1 MGYMMKKWR
10 LAAAAALIAAF
21 AICLF
26 LALSPRGASFAQPL
40 RLWYISGDCSDKALE
55 ALVSDYNRR
64 GGKRARP
71 VAVQSFEDE
80 AALGAAFETDM
91 PDLLLCSHAKAVQ
104 LDSRAVLARFET
116 DADVWAQKVS
126 GLEGVGEYFFPLGA
140 RVTVLLTNTAKCEAA
155 GLPTSWDSLEAL
167 LDTAQDY
174 AASSGAAFLAA
185 DSYAAVFR
193 GALLS
198 LGADFDP
205 AAPDAKAE
213 DYAKI
218 YNALA
223 QCAYNGGL
231 SAAESLPGDLP
242 CALARSTALGGGLPS
257 SLSAS
262 LAPLPE
268 GGSDM
273 RPAEL
278 LGIAV
283 LHNENRN
290 SDAAIAFI
298 DWLCG
303 RERLSK
309 LALDSG
315 LVPVSALDSASDSP
329 LLELYDCGKLSFS
342 DTDGS
347 AEREFDAQFRR
358 TIELLN

>member
-1 MGYMMKKWR
+1 MKKWR

-26 LALSPRGASFAQPL
+26 LTLSPGASSAQPL

-55 ALVSDYNRR
+55 SLVSEYNRR
-64 GGKRARP
+64 GGKSARRIEL
-71 VAVQSFEDE
+71 QSFEDE

-104 LDSRAVLARFET
+104 LASRSVLAGLDT
-116 DADVWAQKVS
+116 DANIWTQEVS
-126 GLEGVGEYFFPLGA
+126 GLDGVGEYFFPLGA
-140 RVTVLLTNTAKCEAA
+140 RVTVLLTDTAKCKAA
-155 GLPTSWDSLEAL
+155 GLPASWDSLEAL
-167 LDTAQDY
+167 LDSAQDY
-174 AASSGAAFLAA
+174 AASSGAPLLAA
-185 DSYAAVFR
+185 DSYTAVFR

-205 AAPDAKAE
+205 AAPDVKSE

-223 QCAYNGGL
+223 QCAYAGGL
-231 SAAESLPGDLP
+231 SAAVSAPGELP
-242 CALARSTALGGGLPS
+242 CTLAWSTALGGSLPA

-268 GGSDM
+268 GGSDQ

-283 LHNENRN
+283 LRNENRA
-290 SDAAIAFI
+290 SGAAIAFL

-303 RERLSK
+303 GERLSK

-315 LVPVSALDSASDSP
+315 LVPVSELGSAPDSP
-329 LLELYDCGKLSFS
+329 LLELYDCGKLTFV
-342 DTDGS
+342 DTGSS

-358 TIELLN
+358 TIELLG

>member
-1 MGYMMKKWR
+1 MKKWR

-21 AICLF
+21 AVCLF
-26 LALSPRGASFAQPL
+26 LTLSPGGASSANAL
-40 RLWYISGDCSDKALE
+40 KLWYISGDCSDKALE

-104 LDSRAVLARFET
+104 LDSRTVLARL
-116 DADVWAQKVS
+116 DADTDVWTQEVS
-126 GLEGVGEYFFPLGA
+126 GLDGVGEYFFPLGA

-174 AASSGAAFLAA
+174 AVSSGAAFLAA
-185 DSYAAVFR
+185 DSYTAVFR

-205 AAPDAKAE
+205 AAPSVNSE
-213 DYAKI
+213 NYAKI

-242 CALARSTALGGGLPS
+242 CMLARSTALGGGLPS
-257 SLSAS
+257 SLSAA

-278 LGIAV
+278 LGIAAFR
-283 LHNENRN
+283 HENE
-290 SDAAIAFI
+290 DYGAAIAFI

-303 RERLSK
+303 GERLSK

-315 LVPVSALDSASDSP
+315 LVPVSEPDSKSGSP

-347 AEREFDAQFRR
+347 TEREFDAQFRR

>member
-1 MGYMMKKWR
+1 MKKWR

-21 AICLF
+21 AICLS
-26 LALSPRGASFAQPL
+26 LMLSPGSSSAQPL
-40 RLWYISGDCSDKALE
+40 RLWYISGDCSDKAL
-55 ALVSDYNRR
+55 ASLVSDYNRR

-71 VAVQSFEDE
+71 VAVQSFDDE
-80 AALGAAFETDM
+80 AALGAAFEADM

-104 LDSRAVLARFET
+104 LDSRAVLAKFET
-116 DADVWAQKVS
+116 DADVWTQEVS
-126 GLEGVGEYFFPLGA
+126 GLDGVGEYFFPLGA
-140 RVTVLLTNTAKCEAA
+140 RVTVLLTDTAKCEAA
-155 GLPTSWDSLEAL
+155 GLPASWDSLEAL

-205 AAPDAKAE
+205 AAPSVNSE

-231 SAAESLPGDLP
+231 SAAESLPGELP
-242 CALARSTALGGGLPS
+242 CALARSTALGGGFPS

-268 GGSDM
+268 SGNDM
-273 RPAEL
+273 RLAEL
-278 LGIAV
+278 MGIAV
-283 LHNENRN
+283 LRHENDD
-290 SDAAIAFI
+290 SDTAIAFV

-309 LALDSG
+309 LALVSG
-315 LVPVSALDSASDSP
+315 LVPVSELDSKSGSP

-342 DTDGS
+342 DTDGG
-347 AEREFDAQFRR
+347 AEQEFDAQFRR

>member
-1 MGYMMKKWR
+1 MKKWR

-26 LALSPRGASFAQPL
+26 LALSPGGSSAQPL

-55 ALVSDYNRR
+55 SLVSKYNRR

-104 LDSRAVLARFET
+104 LDSRTVLARL
-116 DADVWAQKVS
+116 DADTDVWTQEVS
-126 GLEGVGEYFFPLGA
+126 GLDGVGEYFFPLGA

-155 GLPTSWDSLEAL
+155 GLPASWDSLEAL

-205 AAPDAKAE
+205 AAPSVNSE

-231 SAAESLPGDLP
+231 SAAKSSSGELP
-242 CALARSTALGGGLPS
+242 CALARSTAVGGGLPS

-315 LVPVSALDSASDSP
+315 LVPVSEPDSKSGSP

-342 DTDGS
+342 GTDGS

-358 TIELLN
+358 TIELLG

>member
-1 MGYMMKKWR
+1 MKKWH

-26 LALSPRGASFAQPL
+26 LTLSPDTSPAKPL
-40 RLWYISGDCSDKALE
+40 RLWYISVDCSDTALE
-55 ALVSDYNRR
+55 SLVSEYNSR
-64 GGKRARP
+64 GGKPTRRIEL
-71 VAVQSFEDE
+71 QSFADE
-80 AALGAAFETDM
+80 AALGAAFEADM

-104 LDSRAVLARFET
+104 LASRGVLAKLET
-116 DADVWAQKVS
+116 DTDVWTQEVS
-126 GLEGVGEYFFPLGA
+126 GLEGVREYFFPLGA
-140 RVTVLLTNTAKCEAA
+140 RVTVLLTDIEKCKAA
-155 GLPTSWDSLEAL
+155 GLPASWDSLEAL
-167 LDTAQDY
+167 LATAQDY
-174 AASSGAAFLAA
+174 AASSGAPLLAA
-185 DSYAAVFR
+185 DSYSAVFR

-198 LGADFDP
+198 IGVDFDP
-205 AAPDAKAE
+205 AAPDARSE

-231 SAAESLPGDLP
+231 SAAAVTPGALP
-242 CALARSTALGGGLPS
+242 CTLAWSTALAGSLPV

-283 LHNENRN
+283 LRQESRN
-290 SDAAIAFI
+290 SGTVIAFI
-298 DWLCG
+298 NWLCG
-303 RERLSK
+303 GERLAA
-309 LALDSG
+309 LALNSG
-315 LVPVSALDSASDSP
+315 LVPVSEPGSAPDSP
-329 LLELYDCGKLSFS
+329 LLELYNCGKLAFV

-347 AEREFDAQFRR
+347 AEQEFDAQFRR
-358 TIELLN
+358 TIELLG

>member
-1 MGYMMKKWR
+1 MKKWR

-26 LALSPRGASFAQPL
+26 LALSPGGSSDQPL

-55 ALVSDYNRR
+55 SLVSEYNHR
-64 GGKRARP
+64 GGKLARP
-71 VAVQSFEDE
+71 IELQSFEDE

-104 LDSRAVLARFET
+104 LNSRAVLARLET
-116 DADVWAQKVS
+116 DTDVWTQAVS

-140 RVTVLLTNTAKCEAA
+140 RVTVLLTDAAKCKAA
-155 GLPTSWDSLEAL
+155 GLPASWDSLEAL
-167 LDTAQDY
+167 LDSAQDY
-174 AASSGAAFLAA
+174 AASSGAPLLAA
-185 DSYAAVFR
+185 NSYTAVFR

-205 AAPDAKAE
+205 AAPDAKVE

-223 QCAYNGGL
+223 QCAYDGGL
-231 SAAESLPGDLP
+231 SAAASAPGELP
-242 CALARSTALGGGLPS
+242 CTLARSTALGGSLPAL
-257 SLSAS
+257 LSAS

-278 LGIAV
+278 LGIAM
-283 LHNENRN
+283 LRNENLD
-290 SDAAIAFI
+290 SGAVIAFL

-303 RERLSK
+303 GERLSK

-315 LVPVSALDSASDSP
+315 LVPVSELGSAPDSL
-329 LLELYDCGKLSFS
+329 LLELYDCGKLTFV

-347 AEREFDAQFRR
+347 AEREFDVQFRR
-358 TIELLN
+358 TIELLG

>member
-1 MGYMMKKWR
+1 MKKWR
-10 LAAAAALIAAF
+10 LAAVAALIAAL

-26 LALSPRGASFAQPL
+26 LMLSPGSSSAQPL

-71 VAVQSFEDE
+71 VSVQRFEDE

-104 LDSRAVLARFET
+104 LDSRAVLAKFET
-116 DADVWAQKVS
+116 DADVWAQEVS
-126 GLEGVGEYFFPLGA
+126 GLDGVGEYFFPLGA
-140 RVTVLLTNTAKCEAA
+140 RVTVLVTDTAKCEAA
-155 GLPTSWDSLEAL
+155 GLPASWDSLEAL

-185 DSYAAVFR
+185 DSYAAVLR

-205 AAPDAKAE
+205 AAPSVNSE

-231 SAAESLPGDLP
+231 SAAKSSPGDLP
-242 CALARSTALGGGLPS
+242 CMLAQSTAVGGGLPS

-268 GGSDM
+268 SGNDM

-278 LGIAV
+278 MGIAV
-283 LHNENRN
+283 LRHENDD

-315 LVPVSALDSASDSP
+315 LVPVSEPDSAYDSP
-329 LLELYDCGKLSFS
+329 LLELYDCGKLVFV
-342 DTDGS
+342 DITGS
-347 AEREFDAQFRR
+347 AEWEFDAQFRR

>member
-1 MGYMMKKWR
+1 MKKWR
-10 LAAAAALIAAF
+10 LAAAAALVAAF
-21 AICLF
+21 AMCLF
-26 LALSPRGASFAQPL
+26 LTLSPGSSSAQPL
-40 RLWYISGDCSDKALE
+40 RLWYISGDCSDKAL
-55 ALVSDYNRR
+55 ASLVSDYNRR
-64 GGKRARP
+64 GGKQARP

-116 DADVWAQKVS
+116 DADVWAQEVS

-155 GLPTSWDSLEAL
+155 GLPASWDSLEAL

-185 DSYAAVFR
+185 
-193 GALLS
+193 LLS

-205 AAPDAKAE
+205 SAPDARAE
-213 DYAKI
+213 DYVKI

-223 QCAYNGGL
+223 QCAYSGGL
-231 SAAESLPGDLP
+231 SAAASLPGELL
-242 CALARSTALGGGLPS
+242 CTLAQSTALGGGLPS

-315 LVPVSALDSASDSP
+315 LVPVSELDSASDSP

-358 TIELLN
+358 TIELLG

>member
-1 MGYMMKKWR
+1 MKKWR

-26 LALSPRGASFAQPL
+26 LALSPGGSSAQPL

-55 ALVSDYNRR
+55 SLVSDYNRR

-80 AALGAAFETDM
+80 TALGAAFEADM

-104 LDSRAVLARFET
+104 LDSRAVLAKFET
-116 DADVWAQKVS
+116 DADIWTQAVS

-140 RVTVLLTNTAKCEAA
+140 RVTVLLTDAAKCKAA
-155 GLPTSWDSLEAL
+155 GLPASWDSLEAL
-167 LDTAQDY
+167 LDSAQDY
-174 AASSGAAFLAA
+174 AASSGAPLLAA
-185 DSYAAVFR
+185 DSYTAVFR
-193 GALLS
+193 SALLS

-205 AAPDAKAE
+205 AAPDAKSE

-223 QCAYNGGL
+223 QCAYDGGL
-231 SAAESLPGDLP
+231 SAAASAPGELP
-242 CALARSTALGGGLPS
+242 CMLARSTALGGSLPA

-278 LGIAV
+278 LGIAM
-283 LHNENRN
+283 LRNENRD
-290 SDAAIAFI
+290 SGAAIAFLN
-298 DWLCG
+298 WLCG
-303 RERLSK
+303 GERLSK

-315 LVPVSALDSASDSP
+315 LVPVSELDSASDSP
-329 LLELYDCGKLSFS
+329 LLELYDCGKLTFV
-342 DTDGS
+342 DIDGS
-347 AEREFDAQFRR
+347 AEREFDVQFRR
-358 TIELLN
+358 TIELLG

>member
-1 MGYMMKKWR
+1 MKKWR

-26 LALSPRGASFAQPL
+26 LMLSPGSSSAQPL
-40 RLWYISGDCSDKALE
+40 RLWYISGDCSDKAL
-55 ALVSDYNRR
+55 ASLVSDYNRR
-64 GGKRARP
+64 GGKWARP
-71 VAVQSFEDE
+71 VSVQRFEDE

-104 LDSRAVLARFET
+104 LDSRAVLAKFET
-116 DADVWAQKVS
+116 DADVWTQEVS
-126 GLEGVGEYFFPLGA
+126 GLDGVGEYFFPLGA

-155 GLPTSWDSLEAL
+155 GLPASWGSLEAL

-174 AASSGAAFLAA
+174 AASSGAPLIAA
-185 DSYAAVFR
+185 DSYTAVFR

-231 SAAESLPGDLP
+231 SAAESLPGDFP
-242 CALARSTALGGGLPS
+242 CMLTRSTALGGGLPS
-257 SLSAS
+257 SLSAA

-268 GGSDM
+268 GGNDM
-273 RPAEL
+273 RTAEL
-278 LGIAV
+278 MGIAV
-283 LHNENRN
+283 LRHENDD

-303 RERLSK
+303 GERLSK

-315 LVPVSALDSASDSP
+315 LVPVSEPDSASDSP
-329 LLELYDCGKLSFS
+329 LLELYDCGKLSFV
-342 DTDGS
+342 DTDGG

>member
-1 MGYMMKKWR
+1 MKKWH

-26 LALSPRGASFAQPL
+26 LTLSPDTSPAKPL
-40 RLWYISGDCSDKALE
+40 RLWYISVDCSDTALE
-55 ALVSDYNRR
+55 SLVSEYNSH
-64 GGKRARP
+64 GGKPTRRIEL
-71 VAVQSFEDE
+71 QSFEDE
-80 AALGAAFETDM
+80 AALGAAFEADM

-104 LDSRAVLARFET
+104 LASRGVLAKLET
-116 DADVWAQKVS
+116 DTDVWTQEVS
-126 GLEGVGEYFFPLGA
+126 GLEGVREYFFPLGA
-140 RVTVLLTNTAKCEAA
+140 RVTVLLTDTEKCKAA
-155 GLPTSWDSLEAL
+155 GLPASWDSLEAL
-167 LDTAQDY
+167 LGTAQDY
-174 AASSGAAFLAA
+174 AASSGAPLLGA
-185 DSYAAVFR
+185 DSYTSVFR

-198 LGADFDP
+198 LGAGFDP
-205 AAPDAKAE
+205 AAPDARSE

-231 SAAESLPGDLP
+231 SAAAGTPGALP
-242 CALARSTALGGGLPS
+242 CTLAWSTALAGSLPV

-283 LHNENRN
+283 LRQESRN
-290 SDAAIAFI
+290 SGTVIAFI

-303 RERLSK
+303 GERLAA
-309 LALDSG
+309 LALGSG
-315 LVPVSALDSASDSP
+315 LVPVSEPGSEPDSL
-329 LLELYDCGKLSFS
+329 LLELYDCSKLAFV

-347 AEREFDAQFRR
+347 AEQEFDAQFRR
-358 TIELLN
+358 TIELLG

>member
-1 MGYMMKKWR
+1 M
-10 LAAAAALIAAF
+10 
-21 AICLF
+21 
-26 LALSPRGASFAQPL
+26 
-40 RLWYISGDCSDKALE
+40 
-55 ALVSDYNRR
+55 
-64 GGKRARP
+64 
-71 VAVQSFEDE
+71 
-80 AALGAAFETDM
+80 
-91 PDLLLCSHAKAVQ
+91 
-104 LDSRAVLARFET
+104 
-116 DADVWAQKVS
+116 
-126 GLEGVGEYFFPLGA
+126 
-140 RVTVLLTNTAKCEAA
+140 TVLLTNTAKCEAA
-155 GLPTSWDSLEAL
+155 GLPASWDSLEAL

-174 AASSGAAFLAA
+174 AASSGAPLIAA

-205 AAPDAKAE
+205 AAPSVNSE

-231 SAAESLPGDLP
+231 SAAKSSSGELP

-268 GGSDM
+268 SGNDM

-278 LGIAV
+278 MGIAV

-315 LVPVSALDSASDSP
+315 LVPVSELDSKSGSP
-329 LLELYDCGKLSFS
+329 LLELYDCGKLSFA
-342 DTDGS
+342 DTDGG
-347 AEREFDAQFRR
+347 AEQEFDAQFRR

>member
-1 MGYMMKKWR
+1 MKKWH
-10 LAAAAALIAAF
+10 LAAAAALIAALL
-21 AICLF
+21 ICLF
-26 LALSPRGASFAQPL
+26 LALSPGGRSSAQPL
-40 RLWYISGDCSDKALE
+40 RLWYISGDCSETALE

-64 GGKRARP
+64 GGKQARP
-71 VAVQSFEDE
+71 IELQSFEDE

-91 PDLLLCSHAKAVQ
+91 PDLLLCSHAKAAQ
-104 LDSRAVLARFET
+104 LDSRSVLARLET
-116 DADVWAQKVS
+116 DADSWTQEVS

-140 RVTVLLTNTAKCEAA
+140 KVTVLLTDTARCEAA

-167 LDTAQDY
+167 LDTAQSY
-174 AASSGAAFLAA
+174 AASTGSAFLAA
-185 DSYAAVFR
+185 DSYTAVFR

-198 LGADFDP
+198 LGTAFDP
-205 AAPDAKAE
+205 AAPDVKSD

-218 YNALA
+218 YNSLA

-231 SAAESLPGDLP
+231 SAVVSAPGELP
-242 CALARSTALGGGLPS
+242 CTLAWSTALGGGLPS
-257 SLSAS
+257 ALSAA

-268 GGSDM
+268 GGCEQ

-283 LHNENRN
+283 LRHENED
-290 SDAAIAFI
+290 SGAAAALL

-315 LVPVSALDSASDSP
+315 LVPVSELGSASDSP
-329 LLELYDCGKLSFS
+329 LLALYNCGRLSS
-342 DTDGS
+342 DDIDED
-347 AEREFDAQFRR
+347 AAREFDEQFRR
-358 TIELLN
+358 TIELLG

>member
-1 MGYMMKKWR
+1 MKKWR

-26 LALSPRGASFAQPL
+26 LTLSPGSSSAQPL
-40 RLWYISGDCSDKALE
+40 RLWYISGDCSDKAL
-55 ALVSDYNRR
+55 ASLVSDYNRH

-71 VAVQSFEDE
+71 VSVQRFEDE

-104 LDSRAVLARFET
+104 LDSRAVLAKFET
-116 DADVWAQKVS
+116 DTDVWTQEVS
-126 GLEGVGEYFFPLGA
+126 GLDGVGEYFFPLGA
-140 RVTVLLTNTAKCEAA
+140 RVTVLVTDTAKCEAA
-155 GLPTSWDSLEAL
+155 GLPASWDSLEAL

-174 AASSGAAFLAA
+174 AASSGAPLIAA
-185 DSYAAVFR
+185 DSYTAVFR

-205 AAPDAKAE
+205 AAPSVNSE

-231 SAAESLPGDLP
+231 SAAKSSSGELP

-278 LGIAV
+278 LGIAAFR
-283 LHNENRN
+283 HENRN

-315 LVPVSALDSASDSP
+315 LVPVSELDSKSGSP

-358 TIELLN
+358 TIELLG

>member
-1 MGYMMKKWR
+1 M
-10 LAAAAALIAAF
+10 
-21 AICLF
+21 
-26 LALSPRGASFAQPL
+26 
-40 RLWYISGDCSDKALE
+40 
-55 ALVSDYNRR
+55 
-64 GGKRARP
+64 
-71 VAVQSFEDE
+71 
-80 AALGAAFETDM
+80 
-91 PDLLLCSHAKAVQ
+91 CSHAKAVQ

-155 GLPTSWDSLEAL
+155 GLPASWDSLEAL

-185 DSYAAVFR
+185 DSYTAVFR

-198 LGADFDP
+198 LGADFNP
-205 AAPDAKAE
+205 ATPDAKSE

-223 QCAYNGGL
+223 QCAYDGGL

-242 CALARSTALGGGLPS
+242 CMLAQSTAVGGGLPS

-315 LVPVSALDSASDSP
+315 LVPVSEPDSKSGSP

-342 DTDGS
+342 GTDGS

>member
-1 MGYMMKKWR
+1 MKKWR
-10 LAAAAALIAAF
+10 LAAAAALISAF

-26 LALSPRGASFAQPL
+26 LALSPGGSSAQPL

-55 ALVSDYNRR
+55 SLVSKYNRR
-64 GGKRARP
+64 GGKLARP
-71 VAVQSFEDE
+71 IELQSFENE

-104 LDSRAVLARFET
+104 LASRSVLAGLDT
-116 DADVWAQKVS
+116 DASIWTQEVS
-126 GLEGVGEYFFPLGA
+126 GLDGVGEYFFPLGA
-140 RVTVLLTNTAKCEAA
+140 RVTVLLTDTAKCEAA
-155 GLPTSWDSLEAL
+155 GLPASWDSLEDL
-167 LDTAQDY
+167 LDTAQSY
-174 AASSGAAFLAA
+174 AASSGAPLLAV
-185 DSYAAVFR
+185 DSYTAVFR

-205 AAPDAKAE
+205 AAPDARAE
-213 DYAKI
+213 DFVKI

-223 QCAYNGGL
+223 QCAYSGGL
-231 SAAESLPGDLP
+231 SAAASLPGELL
-242 CALARSTALGGGLPS
+242 CTLAQSTALGGGLPS

-278 LGIAV
+278 LGIAM
-283 LHNENRN
+283 LRNENRD
-290 SDAAIAFI
+290 SGAAIAFI

-303 RERLSK
+303 GERLSK

-315 LVPVSALDSASDSP
+315 LVPVSEPDSASDSP
-329 LLELYDCGKLSFS
+329 LLELYDCRKLSFS
-342 DTDGS
+342 DTDGI

-358 TIELLN
+358 TIELLC

>member
-1 MGYMMKKWR
+1 MKKWR

-26 LALSPRGASFAQPL
+26 LALSPGGSSAQPL

-55 ALVSDYNRR
+55 SLVSKYNRR
-64 GGKRARP
+64 GGKLARP
-71 VAVQSFEDE
+71 IELQSFENE

-104 LDSRAVLARFET
+104 LDSRTVLARL
-116 DADVWAQKVS
+116 DADTDVWTQEVS
-126 GLEGVGEYFFPLGA
+126 GLDGVGEYFFPLGA

-155 GLPTSWDSLEAL
+155 GLPASWDSLEAL

-223 QCAYNGGL
+223 QCAYDGGL

-242 CALARSTALGGGLPS
+242 CMLTQSTAVGGGLPS

-315 LVPVSALDSASDSP
+315 LVPVSGLDSKSGSP

-347 AEREFDAQFRR
+347 AEQEFDAQFRR

>member
-1 MGYMMKKWR
+1 M
-10 LAAAAALIAAF
+10 
-21 AICLF
+21 
-26 LALSPRGASFAQPL
+26 
-40 RLWYISGDCSDKALE
+40 
-55 ALVSDYNRR
+55 
-64 GGKRARP
+64 
-71 VAVQSFEDE
+71 
-80 AALGAAFETDM
+80 
-91 PDLLLCSHAKAVQ
+91 
-104 LDSRAVLARFET
+104 
-116 DADVWAQKVS
+116 
-126 GLEGVGEYFFPLGA
+126 
-140 RVTVLLTNTAKCEAA
+140 
-155 GLPTSWDSLEAL
+155 
-167 LDTAQDY
+167 
-174 AASSGAAFLAA
+174 
-185 DSYAAVFR
+185 
-193 GALLS
+193 
-198 LGADFDP
+198 
-205 AAPDAKAE
+205 
-213 DYAKI
+213 KI

-223 QCAYNGGL
+223 QCAYSGGL

-242 CALARSTALGGGLPS
+242 CMLAQSTAVGGGLPS

-315 LVPVSALDSASDSP
+315 LVPVSELDSASDSP
-329 LLELYDCGKLSFS
+329 LLELYDCGKLTFV

-358 TIELLN
+358 TIELLG

>member
-1 MGYMMKKWR
+1 MKKWR
-10 LAAAAALIAAF
+10 LAAAAALVAAF
-21 AICLF
+21 AMCLF
-26 LALSPRGASFAQPL
+26 LTLSPGSSSAQPL
-40 RLWYISGDCSDKALE
+40 RLWYISGDCSDKAL
-55 ALVSDYNRR
+55 ASLVSDYNRR
-64 GGKRARP
+64 GGKQARP

-116 DADVWAQKVS
+116 DADVWAQEVS

-155 GLPTSWDSLEAL
+155 GLPASWDSIEAL

-205 AAPDAKAE
+205 AAPSVNSE
-213 DYAKI
+213 NYAKI

-231 SAAESLPGDLP
+231 SAAASAPGELP
-242 CALARSTALGGGLPS
+242 CMLARSTTLGGSLPA

-315 LVPVSALDSASDSP
+315 LVPVSEPDSKSGSP

-342 DTDGS
+342 GTDGS

-358 TIELLN
+358 TIELLG

>member
-1 MGYMMKKWR
+1 MKKWR
-10 LAAAAALIAAF
+10 LAAAAALVAAF

-26 LALSPRGASFAQPL
+26 LTLSPGSSSAQPL
-40 RLWYISGDCSDKALE
+40 RLWYISGDCSDKAL
-55 ALVSDYNRR
+55 ASLVSDYNRR

-71 VAVQSFEDE
+71 VAVQSFDDE

-104 LDSRAVLARFET
+104 LDSRTVLARL
-116 DADVWAQKVS
+116 DADTDVWTRDVS

-193 GALLS
+193 GALRS
-198 LGADFDP
+198 LGTDFVP
-205 AAPDAKAE
+205 AEPDANSD

-231 SAAESLPGDLP
+231 SAAESLPGDFP
-242 CALARSTALGGGLPS
+242 CMLTRSTALGGGLPS

-262 LAPLPE
+262 LAPLPK
-268 GGSDM
+268 GGRDM

-283 LHNENRN
+283 LRQEDQS
-290 SDAAIAFI
+290 SDDAFTFI

-303 RERLSK
+303 RERLAQ

-315 LVPVSALDSASDSP
+315 LVPVSELGSASGSP
-329 LLELYDCGKLSFS
+329 LLALYDCGRLTFI
-342 DTDGS
+342 DTDS
-347 AEREFDAQFRR
+347 SDREFDAQFRR
-358 TIELLN
+358 TIELLG

>member
-1 MGYMMKKWR
+1 MKKWR

-26 LALSPRGASFAQPL
+26 LMLSPGSSSAQPL
-40 RLWYISGDCSDKALE
+40 RLWYISGDCSDKAL
-55 ALVSDYNRR
+55 ASLVSDYNRR

-80 AALGAAFETDM
+80 AALGAVFETDM

-104 LDSRAVLARFET
+104 LDSRAVLARL
-116 DADVWAQKVS
+116 DADTAVWTQEVS
-126 GLEGVGEYFFPLGA
+126 GLEGVGEYFLPLGA
-140 RVTVLLTNTAKCEAA
+140 RVTVLVTDTAKCEAA
-155 GLPTSWDSLEAL
+155 GLPASWDSLEAL

-174 AASSGAAFLAA
+174 AASSGTAFLAA

-205 AAPDAKAE
+205 AAPSVNSE

-218 YNALA
+218 FNALA

-231 SAAESLPGDLP
+231 SAAKSSSGELP

-303 RERLSK
+303 GERLSK

-315 LVPVSALDSASDSP
+315 LVPVSEPDSASDSP
-329 LLELYDCGKLSFS
+329 LLELYDCGKLSFA

>member
-1 MGYMMKKWR
+1 MKKWR

-64 GGKRARP
+64 AGKQARA

-91 PDLLLCSHAKAVQ
+91 PDLLLCSHAKAAQ
-104 LDSRAVLARFET
+104 LASRSVLAGLET
-116 DADVWAQKVS
+116 DAEVWTQEVS

-140 RVTVLLTNTAKCEAA
+140 RVTVLLTDTAKCKAA
-155 GLPTSWDSLEAL
+155 GLPASWDSLEAL
-167 LDTAQDY
+167 LDTAQSY
-174 AASSGAAFLAA
+174 AAAGGAPLLTA
-185 DSYAAVFR
+185 DSYTAVFR

-198 LGADFDP
+198 LGTDFDP
-205 AAPDAKAE
+205 AEPDAKSV

-218 YNALA
+218 YNELA

-231 SAAESLPGDLP
+231 SAAATAPGELP
-242 CALARSTALGGGLPS
+242 CTLTRSTMLGGSLPS

-268 GGSDM
+268 GGSEQ

-283 LHNENRN
+283 LRHENED
-290 SDAAIAFI
+290 SDAAAFT

-315 LVPVSALDSASDSP
+315 LVPVSELGSVSDSP
-329 LLELYDCGKLSFS
+329 LLELYDCGKLKFM
-342 DTDGS
+342 DIDGS
-347 AEREFDAQFRR
+347 SEQEFDAQFRR
-358 TIELLN
+358 TIELLS